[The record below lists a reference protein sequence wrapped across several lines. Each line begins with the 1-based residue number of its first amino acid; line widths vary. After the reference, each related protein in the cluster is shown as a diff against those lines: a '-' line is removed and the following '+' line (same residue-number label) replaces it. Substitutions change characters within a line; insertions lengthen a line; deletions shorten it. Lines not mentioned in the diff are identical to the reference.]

1 MLQLLSISPE
11 EGFSI
16 IISIIVFIISILMI
30 VKFFDTA
37 KNVEGIFK
45 TLKEIKEMLERK
57 NKE

>member
-1 MLQLLSISPE
+1 
-11 EGFSI
+11 
-16 IISIIVFIISILMI
+16 MI